1 MVDDHDVVGELLG
14 LLEIV
19 GGEQH
24 RDPPV
29 AQVRDH
35 PSDELTTGR
44 IDPGGGFVE
53 EGDIGTTD
61 EGQCERESL
70 LFAARHRTPGGGTM
84 IGQPDEVEQFIGID
98 GVVVV
103 GGEEVEGLGRTHAGG
118 DSTGLEHHADTG
130 DEAAMVGDG
139 VESEHPDRTGGGAA
153 IALEGLDGRGLAC
166 PVGSEQSGDPSGH
179 GGEGEAVDGN
189 TIAVANGEVGD
200 LDRGLRLRSNH
211 DLTLPGRRL
220 RFRTVIDVRRIRT
233 EYDIVRASLARR
245 GDEGALRDLARVAEL
260 DERSRQIAAERDDL
274 RARVNGLSK
283 EVGQL
288 RRDGD
293 VAGAEAL
300 QEQSRTLGER
310 EREVATAADE
320 IAALIRDLLL
330 HIPNLPSADC
340 PDGRG
345 EADNVEIKRVGA
357 GDDPA
362 AWSEHQR
369 VPHWDIGTEL
379 GILDLERAVKM
390 SGAMFTMFR
399 GQGATLSR
407 ALCQVALDR
416 NADAFEEVRPPT
428 VVLTDT
434 MISTGHLPKFIDD
447 AYHLE
452 RDDLW
457 AIPTAEVPLT
467 SLARDEI
474 LRGADLPMRLMA
486 QTACFRREAGS
497 AGRDTRGLLRVH
509 EFDKVEILAYATP
522 EQAPALHEELLARA
536 EGLIGALGL
545 TYRVLD
551 LCTGDIGNSSAR
563 TYDIEVYAPGVD
575 QWLEVSSV
583 SWFTDY
589 QARRAN
595 IRYKVEGAKGN
606 EIAHTLN
613 GSALAVPRVWAA
625 VVETH
630 RQPDGTVRIP
640 EILQPYMRGA
650 TSIG

>member
-1 MVDDHDVVGELLG
+1 M
-14 LLEIV
+14 
-19 GGEQH
+19 
-24 RDPPV
+24 
-29 AQVRDH
+29 
-35 PSDELTTGR
+35 
-44 IDPGGGFVE
+44 
-53 EGDIGTTD
+53 
-61 EGQCERESL
+61 
-70 LFAARHRTPGGGTM
+70 
-84 IGQPDEVEQFIGID
+84 
-98 GVVVV
+98 
-103 GGEEVEGLGRTHAGG
+103 
-118 DSTGLEHHADTG
+118 
-130 DEAAMVGDG
+130 
-139 VESEHPDRTGGGAA
+139 
-153 IALEGLDGRGLAC
+153 
-166 PVGSEQSGDPSGH
+166 
-179 GGEGEAVDGN
+179 
-189 TIAVANGEVGD
+189 
-200 LDRGLRLRSNH
+200 
-211 DLTLPGRRL
+211 
-220 RFRTVIDVRRIRT
+220 IDVRRIRSD
-233 EYDIVRASLARR
+233 YDAVRDALARR
-245 GDEGALRDLARVAEL
+245 ADDAALHDLALVAEL
-260 DERSRQIAAERDDL
+260 DETGRTLAAERDEL
-274 RARVNGLSK
+274 RARINTLSK

-288 RRDGD
+288 RRAGD
-293 VAGAEAL
+293 AAGAESL
-300 QEQSRTLGER
+300 QEQSRELGAR
-310 EREVATAADE
+310 ERAAAVSADEVAAQ
-320 IAALIRDLLL
+320 IRSLLL
-330 HIPNLPSADC
+330 HIPNLPAPDC
-340 PDGRG
+340 PDGAG
-345 EADNVEIKRVGA
+345 EADNVEVKRVGV
-357 GDDPA
+357 GDDPS
-362 AWSEHQR
+362 AWADHQR
-369 VPHWDIGTEL
+369 LPHWDIGTQL
-379 GILDLERAVKM
+379 GILDIERAVRM

-428 VVLTDT
+428 VVLTET
-434 MISTGHLPKFIDD
+434 MISTGHLPKFVDD

-474 LRGADLPMRLMA
+474 LNGADLPMRLMA

-536 EGLIGALGL
+536 EGLIGDLGL

-563 TYDIEVYAPGVD
+563 TFDIEVYAPGVD

-583 SWFTDY
+583 SWFSDY

-595 IRYKVEGAKGN
+595 IRYRNEGEKGT
-606 EIAHTLN
+606 EIVHTLN

-640 EILQPYMRGA
+640 EVLRPYMRGA